1 MPAPNFPNFSGE
13 VIAALAT
20 APGLGGVAM
29 IRASGEGVYA
39 IVDQMTHLRVPPSE
53 RPANTF
59 VHTALYGASGEV
71 LDDAVLLFYRAPQ
84 SYTGEDTVELC
95 VHGGAVVSQAVLER
109 LYALGARPAEPG
121 EFTKRAFLNGRL
133 DLTQAEAVADL
144 IAARSPRAERAARAN
159 LQGRLGETLTPLY
172 EDTLTLSAEVEHL
185 LDFDEGELPDDFYL
199 NAADRLA
206 DLTARVEALLAT
218 WHEGRLLREGALVVL
233 AGKPNAGKSSLLNLL
248 LGYDRAIVC
257 DEPGTTRDSIEETF
271 LLDGVPLR
279 LTDTAGLREAPG
291 IVEHQGVNRA
301 RALLSQADVVLYL
314 IAADDEDTAPD
325 GAITLRTKADLLT
338 KERRAESGERRDAGA
353 LGKAPDFEEGASVV
367 GAPVEIVRSLA
378 DAASPKREQSPLSAL
393 RSPLSHSRFIS
404 VKGDPEG
411 ARRVVEGALR
421 EALQLAATETPH
433 ATLATARQFASL
445 NEAKATLLQAQH
457 AFTLGDAGYVPAAQH
472 LRTAANALGQLL
484 GRTYSD
490 DLLDRVFSSFC
501 VGK

>member
-1 MPAPNFPNFSGE
+1 
-13 VIAALAT
+13 
-20 APGLGGVAM
+20 M
-29 IRASGEGVYA
+29 IRVSGEGVYA
-39 IVDQMTHLRVPPSE
+39 LLDQMTRLRVPPSE

-59 VHTALYGASGEV
+59 AHAPLYGAEGEV

-84 SYTGEDTVELC
+84 SYTGEDTIELC
-95 VHGGAVVSQAVLER
+95 VHGGTVVSQAVLER

-159 LQGRLGETLTPLY
+159 LQGRLGEALTPLY

-185 LDFDEGELPDDFYL
+185 LDFDEGELPEDFYL
-199 NAADRLA
+199 DTAQRLDA
-206 DLTARVEALLAT
+206 LTSRVEQLLAT

-291 IVEHQGVNRA
+291 IVEHEGVDRA
-301 RALLSQADVVLYL
+301 RALLAQADIVLYL
-314 IAADDEDTAPD
+314 IACNDQDSAPD
-325 GAITLRTKADLLT
+325 GAIILHTKADLLSGD
-338 KERRAESGERRDAGA
+338 ESSAPEGGEY
-353 LGKAPDFEEGASVV
+353 
-367 GAPVEIVRSLA
+367 
-378 DAASPKREQSPLSAL
+378 Q
-393 RSPLSHSRFIS
+393 IS
-404 VKGDPEG
+404 VRHQPEA
-411 ARRVVEGALR
+411 ARETVCRALR
-421 EALQLAATETPH
+421 EALKLAANETPH
-433 ATLATARQFASL
+433 ATLATARQFAAL
-445 NEAKATLLQAQH
+445 NETKATLLQARS
-457 AFTLGDAGYVPAAQH
+457 AFHLGDAGYVPAAQH
-472 LRTAANALGQLL
+472 LRTAAMALGQLL